1 MDKTELLIKLKKSFD
16 EGKITHDEFMKEEQ
30 KILNES
36 GASGFANENSEKS
49 PLKPNK
55 YKLGLRKDIWYASIL
70 AVVLLSLVYLFT
82 DGFKSL
88 KTESISKRTLPFVNV
103 YFEDEEV
110 YPVYLKYLKTTGQG
124 LMELTITNPDNKNKT
139 VQIMYGFPKFGGL
152 ETQIVHLKSGSVQKI
167 SITPYSNKFKE
178 VSSPVNTALIVK
190 VVDEQNT
197 QLYSEQWS
205 IKINAFDEM
214 PWKIKNSDCT
224 HLIASWVTPKARLV
238 KDLIHKTEEQ
248 TGIKIGSVRNLND
261 EDFTNLVKALFNTVK
276 DEKISYNTNKITF
289 GQGSAQRIREPELTL
304 RSKSASSIDGSV
316 LLASLFE
323 NVGLR
328 PYIVILSEHAIVG
341 VSRPD
346 QVNNRIYIETTL
358 LGRSTIESILSF
370 ESTFTAATQA
380 GKEAFNNG
388 YSKSINQKSGIFTV
402 IDIKKARR
410 EGVLPIY

>member
-1 MDKTELLIKLKKSFD
+1 MDKTELLKKLKKSFD
-16 EGKITHDEFMKEEQ
+16 EGKITHDELLNEQQ

-36 GASGFANENSEKS
+36 GTSGFANEESEYI
-49 PLKPNK
+49 PLKANK
-55 YKLGLRKDIWYASIL
+55 FKLGLRKDIWYASIL
-70 AVVLLSLVYLFT
+70 AIVLLSLVYLFT
-82 DGFKSL
+82 DGFKTL
-88 KTESISKRTLPFVNV
+88 KTDKISKRSLPFVNV

-124 LMELTITNPDNKNKT
+124 LMELTITNPDTRAKT
-139 VQIMYGFPKFGGL
+139 VRVSYGFPKFGGL
-152 ETQIVHLKSGSVQKI
+152 ETQTVHLKSSSVQKI
-167 SITPYSNKFKE
+167 SITPYSTNFKE
-178 VSSPVNTALIVK
+178 VLSPVNSALIVK
-190 VVDEQNT
+190 VIDEQNT

-205 IKINAFDEM
+205 IKINSFDEM
-214 PWKIKNSDCT
+214 PWKIKNSDCS
-224 HLIASWVTPKARLV
+224 HLIASWVTPKSRLV
-238 KDLIHKTEEQ
+238 NDLIRKTEVE
-248 TGIKIGSVRNLND
+248 TGGKISSVRNMND

-276 DEKISYNTNKITF
+276 DENISYNTNTITF
-289 GQGSAQRIREPELTL
+289 GEGSAQRIREPELTL

-346 QVNNRIYIETTL
+346 QVNDRIYIETTL

-370 ESTFTAATQA
+370 ESTFTAATNA
-380 GKEAFNNG
+380 GKEAYNKG
-388 YSKSINQKSGIFTV
+388 YSRSVNQKSGIFTV
-402 IDIKKARR
+402 VDIKKARR